1 MSTMPVRGLVSIRTW
16 FLMIDSSSLIRA
28 SIMPCSF
35 FAAWHW
41 NSWERSP
48 TPRAALIL
56 ATIAGRRP
64 VVGWSSSLRT
74 ATRPSGVMWTSLV
87 IYWSLVRR
95 NGTSPPRSPGRSA
108 RSAGWGDA
116 LSYIVAKNAKTPAD
130 RRNAAHGYGAGGRR
144 RGFPGRDL
152 PSSARPGGRH
162 PRVGSR
168 SRAWNRPDDRR
179 RQPRRQHRLGPGGH
193 PLRVRCAGVRG
204 GVLLPVACPIPHRP
218 RLLPP
223 PLSPSPPPPLPPAP
237 TTPPRP
243 APPAPAP
250 PPEPPRPYR
259 KTPPPAQTPP

>member
-35 FAAWHW
+35 FAAWY
-41 NSWERSP
+41 SKFSERSP
-48 TPRAALIL
+48 NSRAALIL
-56 ATIAGRRP
+56 ATIAGRRT
-64 VVGWSSSLRT
+64 VISWSSSLRT
-74 ATRPSGVMWTSLV
+74 ATSPSGVMWTSLV

-152 PSSARPGGRH
+152 ASSARPGGRH

-168 SRAWNRPDDRR
+168 RRAWNRPDGRR
-179 RQPRRQHRLGPGGH
+179 RHPRRQHRLGPGGH

-204 GVLLPVACPIPHRP
+204 GVLLPVACPVPHRP
-218 RLLPP
+218 GLLRPRVQ
-223 PLSPSPPPPLPPAP
+223 PAP
-237 TTPPRP
+237 HRHIPAAQA
-243 APPAPAP
+243 APPGAAHAGTGTRQEPAG
-250 PPEPPRPYR
+250 R
-259 KTPPPAQTPP
+259 

>member
-35 FAAWHW
+35 FAAWY
-41 NSWERSP
+41 SKFSERSP
-48 TPRAALIL
+48 NSRAALIL
-56 ATIAGRRP
+56 ATIAGRRT
-64 VVGWSSSLRT
+64 VVSWSSSLRT

-108 RSAGWGDA
+108 GSAGWGDA
-116 LSYIVAKNAKTPAD
+116 LSYIVARNAAPPAD

-152 PSSARPGGRH
+152 ASSARPGGRH

-168 SRAWNRPDDRR
+168 SRAWNRPDGRR

-193 PLRVRCAGVRG
+193 PLRVRRAGVRG
-204 GVLLPVACPIPHRP
+204 GGLLPLACPIPPPP
-218 RLLPP
+218 RLPP
-223 PLSPSPPPPLPPAP
+223 PPVPPAPPPPTPPAP
-237 TTPPRP
+237 TPPPRP
-243 APPAPAP
+243 APPPAP
-250 PPEPPRPYR
+250 HRSGPP
-259 KTPPPAQTPP
+259 